1 MEQPPKADRYKSLL
15 VDFIIILILMFLLIT
30 KASFQLKF
38 YASFIPLV
46 YFPIL
51 HTLMSRSIGD
61 IIFNLKIVDQQGNKI
76 GFQQAFNRFFWVVKY
91 FLFSLFLT
99 NILFLF
105 FIFSQGQKRDLSV
118 DYEGESG
125 TYLVKGS

>member
-1 MEQPPKADRYKSLL
+1 MNQPSKADRYKSLI
-15 VDFIIILILMFLLIT
+15 VDFLIILILMFLLIT
-30 KASFQLKF
+30 KASFQAKF
-38 YASFIPLV
+38 YAIFIPLV

-51 HTLMSRSIGD
+51 HALMSRSIGD
-61 IIFNLKIVDQQGNKI
+61 IIFNLKIVDQKGNKI
-76 GFQQAFNRFFWVVKY
+76 GFRLALNRFFWVVKY

-105 FIFSQGQKRDLSV
+105 FMFSQGNQRNLSV

-125 TYLVKGS
+125 TYLVKAS